1 MLAGSSSFLKDLIF
15 MAQSQTYFGLRR
27 GSTKTQ
33 TFSILNGKQITK
45 DRQIGGRN
53 PRTPEMMTQRM
64 VMATASAAYA
74 QMKQIVDH
82 SFEGITYGAHTMS
95 EFIRVNAEAL
105 RDNINQAADNF
116 AYNPYR
122 DRAMYP
128 GAYIMSRGTASPIPI
143 SGGSLPTGIQVTI
156 NGATERGPQI
166 YIQLDEDETTVTAD
180 KVMALLGCRVGDMAT
195 ICLLFSD
202 RLHDGYSFGFLRC
215 RFLKGGSA
223 TLTNANLSDYIL
235 FESSHGTDVSV
246 GSNNI
251 GIHVLVPSFANDVPG
266 AFCCIHSLKAA
277 SGWLRSS
284 ATMQFEKRIDIS
296 PVAESALA
304 TYPLGPSYVLNGG
317 DV

>member
-1 MLAGSSSFLKDLIF
+1 

-33 TFSILNGKQITK
+33 TFSIMNGKQITK

-95 EFIRVNAEAL
+95 EFIRVNAAAL
-105 RDNINQAADNF
+105 RDNINTAGDNF

-128 GAYIMSRGTASPIPI
+128 GAYIMSRGTASPVPI
-143 SGGSLPTGIQVTI
+143 QTSLNNAGLHVTI
-156 NGATERGPQI
+156 FSASTKGPQVLI
-166 YIQLDEDETTVTAD
+166 MGPEDGESITAD
-180 KVMALLGCRVGDMAT
+180 EVMSLLGCRVGDMAT
-195 ICLLFSD
+195 VCLLFSD
-202 RLHDGYSFGFLRC
+202 RIHDGYSFGFLRI
-215 RFLKGGSA
+215 RFVKGGSVP
-223 TLTNANLSDYIL
+223 LTDANLNDYIL
-235 FESSHGTDVSV
+235 FESSHEVEVVLSGA
-246 GSNNI
+246 NI
-251 GIHVLVPSFANDVPG
+251 KVTVLVPSFADDVAG
-266 AFCCIHSLKAA
+266 AYCCIHSLKAA

-284 ATMQFEKRIDIS
+284 ATMQFEDRIDIS